1 MRHLETRH
9 LDRRSNIIRFGADG
23 WQARLDDGF
32 DEAGVRRVADSL
44 GLLWAEAHPGAT
56 VLVGYD
62 TRHNSAE
69 YARAAAC
76 VLASFGLRAVVSD
89 RPCPTPVVSW
99 CCSRRDDAVGVV
111 MLTASERSCEYGG
124 LIVRG
129 ADGGPVS
136 REFLDTVEQHISL
149 EPPTDCGE
157 LRVENFIDPYLDD
170 LVTLVDGAAI
180 AAATPSVI
188 VDPMYGAGTGVLA
201 NALERLGCNVT
212 EIHAGPCEDFCG
224 LHPEPADP
232 WADECEETVSSTG
245 ADMGFLLDCDGDR
258 AGVVDENGNIL
269 LPHELSP
276 LVLGHLVE
284 NRGESGRVIVTL
296 TCSARIARQAE
307 RLGCQLTS
315 VPVGFSRIYREML
328 EGDVLLGAEEYGGL
342 AFPSHLLERD
352 GLLACLLVVELA
364 AKSGRTVRQLVSDM
378 GDKIGHMRYTR
389 RDVRLDPAATQAFR
403 NVLPGLNPG
412 SVAGRRPVEVSHA
425 DGLRLQFDDGSWVL
439 MRPSRSDPVV
449 RVYSEA
455 PTEGERDRLLD
466 ASCGM
471 VRAGA

>member
-1 MRHLETRH
+1 MTRS
-9 LDRRSNIIRFGADG
+9 LDRRPNIIRFGADG

-32 DEAGVRRVADSL
+32 DEAGVRRAADAL
-44 GLLWAEAHPGAT
+44 GLLWADAHPGAE
-56 VLVGYD
+56 VVVGYD
-62 TRHNSAE
+62 TRHNSAD
-69 YARAAAC
+69 YACVAAG

-89 RPCPTPVVSW
+89 RPCPTPVASW
-99 CCSRRDDAVGVV
+99 FCSRRSDAIGVV

-136 REFLDTVEQHISL
+136 REFLDAVEQHISL
-149 EPPTDCGE
+149 EPTSDTGE
-157 LRVENFIDPYLDD
+157 YQVENFIAPYLDD
-170 LVTLVDGAAI
+170 LVTLVDGVAI
-180 AAATPSVI
+180 AGAGLSVV
-188 VDPMYGAGTGVLA
+188 VDPMYGAGAGVLA
-201 NALERLGCNVT
+201 QALERLGCEVT
-212 EIHAGPCEDFCG
+212 EIHADVREDFCG

-232 WADECEETVSSTG
+232 WADECEERVSSTG
-245 ADMGFLLDCDGDR
+245 ASLGFLLDCDGDR
-258 AGVVDENGNIL
+258 AGVVDEDGNIL

-284 NRGESGRVIVTL
+284 NRNETGRVVVTL

-315 VPVGFSRIYREML
+315 VPVGFSRIYREMR
-328 EGDVLLGAEEYGGL
+328 EGDVVLGAEEYGGL

-352 GLLACLLVVELA
+352 GLLSCLLVAELV
-364 AKSGRTVRQLVSDM
+364 AKSGRTVRQLVRDM

-403 NVLPGLNPG
+403 NVLPGLNPE
-412 SVAGRRPVEVSHA
+412 SVAGRLPVEVSHA

-439 MRPSRSDPVV
+439 IRPSRSDPVV

-466 ASCGM
+466 ASCGI

>member
-1 MRHLETRH
+1 MTGL
-9 LDRRSNIIRFGADG
+9 LDRRSNIIRFRADG
-23 WQARLDDGF
+23 WQARLDEGF
-32 DEAGVRRVADSL
+32 DEAGVRRVADAL
-44 GLLWAEAHPGAT
+44 GLLWADAHPGAT
-56 VLVGYD
+56 ILVGYD

-69 YARAAAC
+69 YARVAAGA
-76 VLASFGLRAVVSD
+76 LSSFGLRVVVSD
-89 RPCPTPVVSW
+89 GPCPTPVVAW
-99 CCSRRDDAVGVV
+99 CCARRDDAVGAVI
-111 MLTASERSCEYGG
+111 LTASERSCEYGG
-124 LIVRG
+124 LVVRG
-129 ADGGPVS
+129 PDGGPVS
-136 REFLDTVEQHISL
+136 REFLDAVEQHISL
-149 EPPTDCGE
+149 EPPADGGGYQ
-157 LRVENFIDPYLDD
+157 VEDFSGPYLDD

-180 AAATPSVI
+180 AAAAPSVV
-188 VDPMYGAGTGVLA
+188 VDPMYGAGAGVLA
-201 NALERLGCNVT
+201 VALERVGCRVT
-212 EIHAGPCEDFCG
+212 EIHAGSCEDFCG
-224 LHPEPADP
+224 LHPEPCDP
-232 WADECEETVSSTG
+232 WADECEQAVSSTG

-258 AGVVDENGNIL
+258 AGVVDENGKIL

-284 NRGESGRVIVTL
+284 TRGKSGRVVATL
-296 TCSARIARQAE
+296 TCSARIARQAG
-307 RLGCQLTS
+307 RLGCRFTP
-315 VPVGFSRIYREML
+315 VPVGFSRIYREMR
-328 EGDVLLGAEEYGGL
+328 EGDVVLGVEEYGGL

-352 GLLACLLVVELA
+352 GLLTCLLVAELV

-449 RVYSEA
+449 RVYAEA
-455 PTEGERDRLLD
+455 ATEGERDSLLD

>member
-1 MRHLETRH
+1 M
-9 LDRRSNIIRFGADG
+9 DRRPNIIRFGADG

-32 DEAGVRRVADSL
+32 DEVGVRRVADAL

-69 YARAAAC
+69 YACVAAS
-76 VLASFGLRAVVSD
+76 VLASFGLKSVVSD
-89 RPCPTPVVSW
+89 RPCPTPCVSW
-99 CCSRRDDAVGVV
+99 CCSKRDDAVGVV

-136 REFLDTVEQHISL
+136 REFLDAVEQHISL
-149 EPPTDCGE
+149 EPPADSGDYQT
-157 LRVENFIDPYLDD
+157 ENFVDPYLDD
-170 LVTLVDGAAI
+170 LVTLVDGPAI
-180 AAATPSVI
+180 AAAGLSVV
-188 VDPMYGAGTGVLA
+188 VDPMYGAGAGVLSA
-201 NALERLGCNVT
+201 ALDRLGCKVT

-224 LHPEPADP
+224 LHPEPCDP
-232 WADECEETVSSTG
+232 WADECEEAVSATG

-258 AGVVDENGNIL
+258 AGVVDENGDIL

-276 LVLGHLVE
+276 LILGHLVE
-284 NRGESGRVIVTL
+284 NRGEFGRVVVTL

-307 RLGCQLTS
+307 RLGCPLTS
-315 VPVGFSRIYREML
+315 VPVGFSRIYREMR
-328 EGDVLLGAEEYGGL
+328 EGDVVLGCEEDAGL
-342 AFPSHLLERD
+342 SCPSHLPDRD
-352 GLLACLLVVELA
+352 GHLSCLLAAELA
-364 AKSGRTVRQLVSDM
+364 ASSGLPLRRLVRGM
-378 GDKIGHMRYTR
+378 GDRIGHMRYTR

>member
-1 MRHLETRH
+1 
-9 LDRRSNIIRFGADG
+9 
-23 WQARLDDGF
+23 
-32 DEAGVRRVADSL
+32 
-44 GLLWAEAHPGAT
+44 
-56 VLVGYD
+56 
-62 TRHNSAE
+62 
-69 YARAAAC
+69 
-76 VLASFGLRAVVSD
+76 
-89 RPCPTPVVSW
+89 
-99 CCSRRDDAVGVV
+99 

-136 REFLDTVEQHISL
+136 REFLDAVEQHISL
-149 EPPTDCGE
+149 EPTSDTGE
-157 LRVENFIDPYLDD
+157 YQVENFIAPYLDD
-170 LVTLVDGAAI
+170 LVTLVDGVAI
-180 AAATPSVI
+180 AGAGLSVV
-188 VDPMYGAGTGVLA
+188 VDPMYGAGAGVLA
-201 NALERLGCNVT
+201 QALERLGCEVT
-212 EIHAGPCEDFCG
+212 EIHADVREDFCG

-232 WADECEETVSSTG
+232 WADECEERVSSTR
-245 ADMGFLLDCDGDR
+245 ASLGFLLDCDGDR
-258 AGVVDENGNIL
+258 AGVVDEDGNIL

-284 NRGESGRVIVTL
+284 NRNETGRVVVTL

-315 VPVGFSRIYREML
+315 VPVGFSRIYREMR
-328 EGDVLLGAEEYGGL
+328 EGDVVLGAEEYGGL

-352 GLLACLLVVELA
+352 GLLSCLLVAELV
-364 AKSGRTVRQLVSDM
+364 AKSGRTVRQLVRDM

-403 NVLPGLNPG
+403 NVLPGLNPE
-412 SVAGRRPVEVSHA
+412 SVAGRLPVEVSHA

-439 MRPSRSDPVV
+439 IRPSRSDPVV

-466 ASCGM
+466 ASCGI

>member
-1 MRHLETRH
+1 M
-9 LDRRSNIIRFGADG
+9 DRRPNIIRFGADG

-32 DEAGVRRVADSL
+32 EEAGVRRVADAL

-56 VLVGYD
+56 VLVGFD

-69 YARAAAC
+69 YARAAAG
-76 VLASFGLRAVVSD
+76 VLASFGLHAIVSD
-89 RPCPTPVVSW
+89 RPCPTPCVSW
-99 CCSRRDDAVGVV
+99 CCSKRDDAIGVV

-136 REFLDTVEQHISL
+136 REFLDAVEQHISL
-149 EPPTDCGE
+149 EPPVDSGSFQTA
-157 LRVENFIDPYLDD
+157 NFIGPYLDD
-170 LVTLVDGAAI
+170 LITLVDGPSI
-180 AAATPSVI
+180 AAAGLNVV
-188 VDPMYGAGTGVLA
+188 VDPMYGAGASVLA
-201 NALERLGCNVT
+201 FALERLGCNVT
-212 EIHAGPCEDFCG
+212 EIHADACEDFCG
-224 LHPEPADP
+224 LHPEPCDP

-245 ADMGFLLDCDGDR
+245 ANIGFLLDGDGDR

-276 LVLGHLVE
+276 LVLGHLIE
-284 NRGESGRVIVTL
+284 NRGESGRVVVTL

-307 RLGCQLTS
+307 RLGCGLTS
-315 VPVGFSRIYREML
+315 VPVGFSRIYREMR
-328 EGDVLLGAEEYGGL
+328 EGDVVLGAEEYGGL
-342 AFPSHLLERD
+342 AFPSHLCERD
-352 GLLACLLVVELA
+352 GLLVCLLVVELV
-364 AKSGRTVRQLVSDM
+364 AKSGRSLRQLVSDM

>member
-1 MRHLETRH
+1 M
-9 LDRRSNIIRFGADG
+9 F
-23 WQARLDDGF
+23 
-32 DEAGVRRVADSL
+32 
-44 GLLWAEAHPGAT
+44 
-56 VLVGYD
+56 
-62 TRHNSAE
+62 
-69 YARAAAC
+69 
-76 VLASFGLRAVVSD
+76 
-89 RPCPTPVVSW
+89 
-99 CCSRRDDAVGVV
+99 
-111 MLTASERSCEYGG
+111 TASERSCEYGG

-136 REFLDTVEQHISL
+136 REFLDAVEQHISL
-149 EPPTDCGE
+149 EPPVDSGSFQTA
-157 LRVENFIDPYLDD
+157 NFIGPYLDD
-170 LVTLVDGAAI
+170 LITLVDGPSI
-180 AAATPSVI
+180 AAAGLNVV
-188 VDPMYGAGTGVLA
+188 VDPMYGAGASVLA
-201 NALERLGCNVT
+201 FALERLGCNVT
-212 EIHAGPCEDFCG
+212 EIHADACEDFCG
-224 LHPEPADP
+224 LHPEPCDP

-245 ADMGFLLDCDGDR
+245 ANIGFLLDGDGDR

-276 LVLGHLVE
+276 LVLGHLIE
-284 NRGESGRVIVTL
+284 HRGESGRVVVTL

-307 RLGCQLTS
+307 RLGCGLTS
-315 VPVGFSRIYREML
+315 VPVGFSRIYREMR
-328 EGDVLLGAEEYGGL
+328 EGDVVLGAEEYGGL
-342 AFPSHLLERD
+342 AFPSHLCERD
-352 GLLACLLVVELA
+352 GLLVCLLVVELV
-364 AKSGRTVRQLVSDM
+364 AKSGRSLRQLVSDM